1 MLQQHVFFT
10 PQVASNMVD
19 ALSNML
25 AVNDSVVEAGNEESD
40 VTSKIVNTIN
50 TFTENVVV
58 KVGRSVRLR

>member
-1 MLQQHVFFT
+1 
-10 PQVASNMVD
+10 MVD
-19 ALSNML
+19 ALSNMM